1 MFATKC
7 RLLLRAQCHRKAGG
21 WPSLGPQRRF
31 CVGGWPTLEAHLLH
45 RFGFVG
51 RLKIHRGYPQGMQF
65 KITAS
70 RLIRFAKK
78 SNLVIEVYAQ
88 LAVRIFA
95 FLALLVELF
104 RVLVR

>member
-1 MFATKC
+1 
-7 RLLLRAQCHRKAGG
+7 
-21 WPSLGPQRRF
+21 
-31 CVGGWPTLEAHLLH
+31 
-45 RFGFVG
+45 
-51 RLKIHRGYPQGMQF
+51 MQF
-65 KITAS
+65 RISAA

-78 SNLVIEVYAQ
+78 SNLVIEAYAQ